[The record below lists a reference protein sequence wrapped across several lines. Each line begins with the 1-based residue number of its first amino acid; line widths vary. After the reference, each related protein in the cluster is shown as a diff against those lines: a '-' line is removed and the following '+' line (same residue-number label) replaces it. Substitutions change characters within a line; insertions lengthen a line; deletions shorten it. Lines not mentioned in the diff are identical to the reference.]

1 MRKEHLWN
9 LLTISSSQGIGKLG
23 HDVANAWVHVKK
35 KKKNREDRR
44 PSMRVCSY
52 FFFFL
57 DDLRFFFYFFLKFFF
72 SFCLNWSLDLCIQL
86 LWYTLVVYTQKNTS
100 SRSALATSYT
110 ASPKPL
116 SMHALSMSCFWVN
129 ACFF

>member
-35 KKKNREDRR
+35 KKKIAKIDVRR
-44 PSMRVCSY
+44 WECVPI
-52 FFFFL
+52 FFFL